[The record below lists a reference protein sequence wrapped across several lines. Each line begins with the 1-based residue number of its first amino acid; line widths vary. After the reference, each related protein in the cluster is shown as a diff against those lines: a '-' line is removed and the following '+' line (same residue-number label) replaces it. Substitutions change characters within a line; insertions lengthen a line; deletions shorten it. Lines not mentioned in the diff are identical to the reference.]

1 MGIGLYI
8 GDHDMIQANVNNG
21 MNYWFNL
28 KSVLENLQLREL
40 YFKYITKKK
49 YNRDLEINIGIGWR
63 EAFNGGQY

>member
-40 YFKYITKKK
+40 YFKYITK
-49 YNRDLEINIGIGWR
+49 EQI
-63 EAFNGGQY
+63 